1 MKFKFNL
8 KLTAFLVSLFI
19 GLLLLILGNKNIFCL
34 SFGLI
39 IVGLSFVVFVLYFNS
54 KAKETYAEIEKQIED
69 IDNAEEELEEDED
82 NDELFYYKNDLYTQ
96 KRKLLKKQK
105 SLNIILYLG
114 TREFEKE
121 LAPPTQKYRK
131 EIWRIY
137 HEIIYGKTRKR

>member
-69 IDNAEEELEEDED
+69 IDNAEEELEEYED

-114 TREFEKE
+114 A
-121 LAPPTQKYRK
+121 LAFVVV
-131 EIWRIY
+131 
-137 HEIIYGKTRKR
+137 GFMGLF

>member
-8 KLTAFLVSLFI
+8 KLTVFLVSLFI
-19 GLLLLILGNKNIFCL
+19 GLLLLILGNKNIYCL

-114 TREFEKE
+114 A
-121 LAPPTQKYRK
+121 LAFVVV
-131 EIWRIY
+131 
-137 HEIIYGKTRKR
+137 GFMGLF

>member
-114 TREFEKE
+114 A
-121 LAPPTQKYRK
+121 LAFVVV
-131 EIWRIY
+131 
-137 HEIIYGKTRKR
+137 GFMGLF